1 MAFWGELP
9 RDFAR
14 QIANA
19 ESIDLNHGTMT
30 KTRKRVAGS
39 IRRLVRPFD
48 QAETSIRPLLSERLF
63 GTVLFRTVI
72 GSIQRHR
79 AADQEIP
86 VRPMLND
93 EMKVRNL
100 FEVVLDALRPIIAAV
115 LDNGL
120 PALFA
125 MKIDHVVHL
134 RSVAAA
140 IFDQGEKP
148 VAEINTVE
156 PWDQS

>member
-1 MAFWGELP
+1 
-9 RDFAR
+9 R
-14 QIANA
+14 N
-19 ESIDLNHGTMT
+19 
-30 KTRKRVAGS
+30 RVAGS
-39 IRRLVRPFD
+39 IRRLVRPLD
-48 QAETSIRPLLSERLF
+48 QAETSVRPLFSERLF

-72 GSIQRHR
+72 GSIQRYR
-79 AADQEIP
+79 ATDQEIP

-100 FEVVLDALRPIIAAV
+100 LEVVLDALRPVIAAV

-134 RSVAAA
+134 RSLRPRP
-140 IFDQGEKP
+140 FDQGEKP
-148 VAEINTVE
+148 VTEINTGAA
-156 PWDQS
+156 WDRS